1 MQHSVGSCT
10 TLQSKSTPK
19 NGKRLPFSPDGF
31 HPPAHDMELV
41 ERGARTLRSRTGW
54 PRERGYAPC
63 SAPSTRLD
71 ATGRARRNPRSRQS
85 GMLTRRVR
93 GPLHHG
99 EALQRGDNAPMIWH
113 LAASA
118 NRSRPALHQPSTAA
132 ARKASSA
139 SPMMTPHAQ
148 MRTAS
153 KERIMAMQMDE
164 TELED
169 MRDDALALAKGVLNL
184 LEAAQAAA
192 GTGVQLGE
200 EGLGALVSEQE
211 RVVSAIAGIARPRG

>member
-1 MQHSVGSCT
+1 
-10 TLQSKSTPK
+10 
-19 NGKRLPFSPDGF
+19 
-31 HPPAHDMELV
+31 
-41 ERGARTLRSRTGW
+41 
-54 PRERGYAPC
+54 
-63 SAPSTRLD
+63 
-71 ATGRARRNPRSRQS
+71 
-85 GMLTRRVR
+85 
-93 GPLHHG
+93 
-99 EALQRGDNAPMIWH
+99 
-113 LAASA
+113 
-118 NRSRPALHQPSTAA
+118 
-132 ARKASSA
+132 
-139 SPMMTPHAQ
+139 MMTPHAQ

-153 KERIMAMQMDE
+153 KEMIMAMQMDE